1 MATTKKPPQRLCCV
15 SIDYHSLLLPADKG
29 RKLVELLED
38 AVRVRQ
44 HHDGRTAVFL
54 IEEPVQVE
62 YHSVKPDQV
71 RAKPTGTAGAQQLQL
86 EDNPGFGALR

>member
-1 MATTKKPPQRLCCV
+1 MATTKKPQQRLCCV
-15 SIDYHSLLLPADKG
+15 SIDYHCLLLPADKG

-44 HHDGRTAVFL
+44 HFDTGPVFVV
-54 IEEPVQVE
+54 EDAVQVE

-71 RAKPTGTAGAQQLQL
+71 RAKPTGAAGSQQLQL
-86 EDNPGFGALR
+86 EDNPGFGVLR

>member
-44 HHDGRTAVFL
+44 HFDGRTPVFL

-71 RAKPTGTAGAQQLQL
+71 RARKGDPDTPQQLQL
-86 EDNPGFGALR
+86 EHKPGFGVLR